1 MAAKKRGKVGLKARL
16 PRRGRHRRNDLD
28 AKTLGELLCRNPGV
42 IRVLDKYG
50 INFCASCYLTL
61 FSPIEDVPGFHAVT
75 DKKKFLADLCRAAS
89 E

>member
-1 MAAKKRGKVGLKARL
+1 MNAE
-16 PRRGRHRRNDLD
+16 
-28 AKTLGELLCRNPGV
+28 TLGDLLRRKPE
-42 IRVLDKYG
+42 IIHVLDRYG

-75 DKKKFLADLCRAAS
+75 DRKKFLADLRRAAA